1 MKATLEFQLPEEE
14 RDFHIASR
22 AQMLERVIG
31 DIDACL
37 RSHLKY
43 GPANDIKTS
52 DDLANWLRQ
61 EYTIPALNQINPDA

>member
-31 DIDACL
+31 DIDASL

-43 GPANDIKTS
+43 GPCPQITTADE
-52 DDLANWLRQ
+52 LAQWLRN